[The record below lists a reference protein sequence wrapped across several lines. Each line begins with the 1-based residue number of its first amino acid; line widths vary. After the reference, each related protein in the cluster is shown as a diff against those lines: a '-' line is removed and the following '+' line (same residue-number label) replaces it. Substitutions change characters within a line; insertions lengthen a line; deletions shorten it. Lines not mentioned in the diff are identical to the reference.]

1 MNDLYIN
8 ANNPIQHRKVYLI
21 GGGIASLASAA
32 YFIKDGQINPANI
45 TIYEEL
51 NIAGGS
57 LDGSGS
63 PEDGYVM
70 RGGRMLNFSYLCT
83 YDLFSFIPSL
93 ADPGITVLDEI
104 KAFNQNLKTH
114 SLARLVEGGQILDV
128 SSMGFSNKDRL
139 DLIEIMAVSESHL
152 GTKRINEWFEPEFFK
167 TNFWFMWDTMFAFQP
182 WHSAVEFKR
191 YLHRFIHEFKRINT
205 LAGVDRTPYNQF
217 DSLAKP
223 LIEWLKQRGVQFEMG
238 VRVTDLDFS
247 LTGEKK
253 TVEQIQLVKDGQKKS
268 INIRVNDM
276 VLVTIGS
283 MTADSSLGSMHS
295 APLLIS
301 DKRDGCWQ
309 LWETIAKKSEQFGHP
324 AVFDN
329 RVDES
334 KWESFTVTCQGTKFF
349 ALMEEFSGNKAGTG
363 GLVTFKDSNWLM
375 SIVLAFQPH
384 FIGQPDNVTV
394 FWGYGL
400 YPDKAGNFVK
410 KKMSDCTGT
419 EILTELFTHL
429 EFDEFIDELLKASN
443 CIPCML
449 PYITSQ
455 FLTRAPGDRPQVI
468 PEISENLAF
477 IGQFAEVPDDVVFT
491 VEYSVRTA
499 QTAVYGLLEL
509 DKKPIPLYKGDHHI
523 DVLFDALKTT
533 LT

>member
-1 MNDLYIN
+1 MNDLLKN
-8 ANNPIQHRKVYLI
+8 PTDPIQHRKVYLV
-21 GGGIASLASAA
+21 GGGIASLASVA
-32 YFIKDGQINPANI
+32 YFIRDGNINPSNI

-63 PEDGYVM
+63 PENGYVM

-93 ADPGITVLDEI
+93 NDPGIMVLDEI
-104 KAFNQNLKTH
+104 KAFNQNIKTH
-114 SLARLVEGGQILDV
+114 ANARVVEDGKIIDV
-128 SSMGFSNKDRL
+128 SSMEFSNQDRL
-139 DLIEIMAVSESHL
+139 DLIEMMSVSESHL
-152 GTKRINEWFEPEFFK
+152 GTKRINEWFAPRFFK
-167 TNFWFMWDTMFAFQP
+167 TDFWFMWDTMFAFQP

-223 LIEWLKQRGVQFEMG
+223 LIEWLKQQGVNFEMG
-238 VRVTDLDFS
+238 VRVTDLKFS

-253 TVEQIQLVKDGQKKS
+253 TVEQIEFVKGGEHKS
-268 INIRVNDM
+268 ATIGVNDM

-295 APLLIS
+295 APELIT
-301 DKRDGCWQ
+301 DKRDGSWK
-309 LWETIAKKSEQFGHP
+309 LWEAIAKHSDQFGNP
-324 AVFDN
+324 SVFDN
-329 RVDES
+329 RIDES
-334 KWESFTVTCQGTKFF
+334 KWESFTVTCQGTGFF
-349 ALMEEFSGNKAGTG
+349 DLMEEFSGNKAGTG

-375 SIVLAFQPH
+375 SIVLAYQPH

-400 YPDKAGNFVK
+400 FPDNEGNFVK
-410 KKMSDCTGT
+410 KKMSDCTGA
-419 EILTELFTHL
+419 EILTELFSHL
-429 EFDEFIDELLKASN
+429 EFDEVIDHLLTKCN

-455 FLTRAPGDRPQVI
+455 FLTRAPGDRPQVV

-477 IGQFAEVPDDVVFT
+477 IGQFTEVTDDVVFT

-499 QTAVYGLLEL
+499 QTAVYELLEL
-509 DKKPIPLYKGDHHI
+509 NKKPIPMYKGDHHI
-523 DVLFDALKTT
+523 DVLFDAMKTM

>member
-1 MNDLYIN
+1 MNTGN
-8 ANNPIQHRKVYLI
+8 NTFNPIQHRKVHLI

-32 YFIKDGQINPANI
+32 YFIRDGHINPANI

-63 PEDGYVM
+63 PKDGYVM

-93 ADPGITVLDEI
+93 SDPGIMVLDEI
-104 KAFNQNLKTH
+104 KAFNQNIKTL
-114 SLARLVEGGQILDV
+114 SLARVVEGGQILDV

-139 DLIEIMAVSESHL
+139 DLMEMMTLSESHL
-152 GTKRINEWFEPEFFK
+152 GTKRINEWFEPDFFK

-217 DSLAKP
+217 DSLARP
-223 LIEWLKQRGVQFEMG
+223 LIEWLKQQGVNFEMG
-238 VRVTDLDFS
+238 VTVTDLDFS
-247 LTGEKK
+247 TTGEKK
-253 TVEQIQLVKDGQKKS
+253 NVETIRLTQDGEKKS
-268 INIRVNDM
+268 VRIRINDM

-283 MTADSSLGSMHS
+283 MTADSSLGSMQS
-295 APLLIS
+295 APQLIT
-301 DKRDGCWQ
+301 DKRDGSWK
-309 LWETIAKKSEQFGHP
+309 LWESIAKNSDEFGCP
-324 AVFDN
+324 SVFDN

-334 KWESFTVTCQGTKFF
+334 KWESFTVTCQGTGFF
-349 ALMEEFSGNKAGTG
+349 DLMEEFSGNKAGTG

-375 SIVLAFQPH
+375 SIVLAYQPH
-384 FIGQPDNVTV
+384 FIGQPDDVTV

-400 YPDKAGNFVK
+400 FPDKEGNFVK
-410 KKMSDCTGT
+410 KKMADCTGA
-419 EILTELFTHL
+419 EILTELFSHL
-429 EFDEFIDELLKASN
+429 EFDEVMDHLLAKSN

-455 FLTRAPGDRPQVI
+455 FLTRSPGDRPQVI

-477 IGQFAEVPDDVVFT
+477 IGQFAEVADDVVFT

-509 DKKPIPLYKGDHHI
+509 DKQPTPMYKGDHHI
-523 DVLFDALKTT
+523 DVLFDAMKTM

>member
-1 MNDLYIN
+1 MNNLQNTVD
-8 ANNPIQHRKVYLI
+8 PIQHRKAHLI

-32 YFIKDGQINPANI
+32 YFIRDGHINPANI
-45 TIYEEL
+45 TVYEEL

-63 PEDGYVM
+63 PKDGYVM

-93 ADPGITVLDEI
+93 NDPGIMVLDEI
-104 KAFNQNLKTH
+104 KAFNKNNKTH
-114 SLARLVEGGQILDV
+114 SQARVVERGKILDV

-139 DLIEIMAVSESHL
+139 DLMEMMAVSESHL
-152 GTKRINEWFEPEFFK
+152 GTKRINEWFGEDFFK

-217 DSLAKP
+217 DSLARP
-223 LIEWLKQRGVQFEMG
+223 LITWLKKQGVQFEMG
-238 VRVTDLDFS
+238 VIVTDLDFS
-247 LTGEKK
+247 MTGEKK
-253 TVEQIQLVKDGQKKS
+253 NVVAIRMTKDGEKKS
-268 INIRVNDM
+268 VKIRVNDM

-283 MTADSSLGSMHS
+283 MTADSSLGSMHA
-295 APLLIS
+295 APELIT
-301 DKRDGCWQ
+301 DQQDGSWK
-309 LWETIAKKSEQFGHP
+309 LWESIAKNSDQFGHP

-329 RVDES
+329 RVNES
-334 KWESFTVTCQGTKFF
+334 KWESFTVTCQGTGFF
-349 ALMEEFSGNKAGTG
+349 DLLEEFSGNKAGTG

-384 FIGQPDNVTV
+384 FIGQPDDVTV

-400 YPDKAGNFVK
+400 FPDNEGNFIK
-410 KKMSDCTGT
+410 KKMADCTGE
-419 EILTELFTHL
+419 EILSELFSHL
-429 EFDEFIDELLKASN
+429 QFDEIKDHLLAKSN

-455 FLTRAPGDRPQVI
+455 FLTRSPGDRPHVI

-477 IGQFAEVPDDVVFT
+477 IGQFTEVPDDVVFT

-499 QTAVYGLLEL
+499 QTAVYGLLDL
-509 DKKPIPLYKGDHHI
+509 DKKPTEMYKGDHHI
-523 DVLFDALKTT
+523 DVLFDAMKTM

>member
-1 MNDLYIN
+1 MDIYNSNITDPN
-8 ANNPIQHRKVYLI
+8 QHRKVYLV

-32 YFIKDGQINPANI
+32 YFIRDGHINPSNI

-57 LDGSGS
+57 LDSSGS
-63 PEDGYVM
+63 PENGYVM

-93 ADPGITVLDEI
+93 TDTGIMVLDEI
-104 KAFNQNLKTH
+104 KAFNQNIKTH
-114 SLARLVEGGQILDV
+114 SKARVVQGGQISDV
-128 SSMGFSNKDRL
+128 SLMGFNNRDRL
-139 DLIEIMAVSESHL
+139 DLGEMMAVTESHL
-152 GTKRINEWFEPEFFK
+152 GTKRINEWFGPDFFK

-191 YLHRFIHEFKRINT
+191 YLHRFIHEFKRIDT

-223 LIEWLKQRGVQFEMG
+223 LIKWLKQQGVNFEMG
-238 VRVTDLDFS
+238 VEVTDLDFS

-253 TVEQIQLVKDGQKKS
+253 TVEQIHLLREGKKETV
-268 INIRVNDM
+268 NIRVNDM

-295 APLLIS
+295 APALII
-301 DKRDGCWQ
+301 DKRDGSWK
-309 LWETIAKKSEQFGHP
+309 LWEAIAKKGDQFGHP
-324 AVFDN
+324 YVFDN
-329 RVDES
+329 RIKES
-334 KWESFTVTCQGTKFF
+334 KWESFTVTCQGTEFF
-349 ALMEEFSGNKAGTG
+349 DLMEKFSGNKAGTG
-363 GLVTFKDSNWLM
+363 GLVTFRDSNWLM
-375 SIVLAFQPH
+375 SIVLAYQPH
-384 FIGQPDNVTV
+384 FIGQPDSITV

-400 YPDKAGNFVK
+400 FPDNEGNFVK
-410 KKMSDCTGT
+410 KKMADCSGA
-419 EILTELFTHL
+419 EILTELFHHL
-429 EFDEFIDELLKASN
+429 QFYDVADNLLKTAN

-455 FLTRAPGDRPQVI
+455 FLTRAPGDRPQVL

-477 IGQFAEVPDDVVFT
+477 IGQFTEVPDDVVFT

-499 QTAVYGLLEL
+499 QMAVYQLLEMN
-509 DKKPIPLYKGDHHI
+509 KKPPPIYKGDHHI
-523 DVLFDALKTT
+523 DVLFDAMKTM

>member
-1 MNDLYIN
+1 MDIYNSVIADPN
-8 ANNPIQHRKVYLI
+8 QHRKVYLI

-32 YFIKDGQINPANI
+32 YFIRDGHINPANI
-45 TIYEEL
+45 TIFEEL
-51 NIAGGS
+51 PIAGGS

-63 PEDGYVM
+63 PEKGYVI

-83 YDLFSFIPSL
+83 YDLFSFVPSL
-93 ADPGITVLDEI
+93 TDPAITVLDEI
-104 KAFNQNLKTH
+104 KAFNEKIKTH
-114 SLARLVEGGQILDV
+114 SNARVIAGGQIMDV
-128 SSMGFSNKDRL
+128 SSMGFSNQDRL
-139 DLIEIMAVSESHL
+139 DLMEMMAVSESHL
-152 GTKRINEWFEPEFFK
+152 GTKRINEWFEPDFFK

-223 LIEWLKQRGVQFEMG
+223 LIAWLTKQGVHFEMG
-238 VRVTDLDFS
+238 VRVTALDFS
-247 LTGEKK
+247 QTGEKK
-253 TVEQIQLVKDGQKKS
+253 TVEHIRLTRDRQEQSVVV
-268 INIRVNDM
+268 RVNDM

-283 MTADSSLGSMHS
+283 MTADSSLGSMYT
-295 APLLIS
+295 APRLIT
-301 DKRDGCWQ
+301 DKRDGSWK
-309 LWETIAKKSEQFGHP
+309 LWESIAKESAEFGRP
-324 AVFDN
+324 SVFAN
-329 RVDES
+329 RVEES
-334 KWESFTVTCQGTKFF
+334 KWESFTVTCQGSEFF
-349 ALMEEFSGNKAGTG
+349 DLMEQFSGNTAGTG

-384 FIGQPDNVTV
+384 FIGQPENVTV

-400 YPDKAGNFVK
+400 FPDQEGNFVK
-410 KKMSDCTGT
+410 KKMADCSGA
-419 EILTELFTHL
+419 EIMK
-429 EFDEFIDELLKASN
+429 ELLSHLKFDAVMDQLLKTSN

-455 FLTRAPGDRPQVI
+455 FLTRAPDDRPQVV
-468 PEISENLAF
+468 PEIAENLAF

-499 QTAVYGLLEL
+499 QTAVYSLLAL
-509 DKKPIPLYKGDHHI
+509 DKQPVPMYKGDHHI
-523 DVLFDALKTT
+523 EVLFDAMKTM

>member
-1 MNDLYIN
+1 MNDSIKDAL
-8 ANNPIQHRKVYLI
+8 NPIQHRKVYLI

-32 YFIKDGQINPANI
+32 YFIRDGHINPRNI

-51 NIAGGS
+51 DIAGGS

-63 PEDGYVM
+63 PETGYVM
-70 RGGRMLNFSYLCT
+70 RGGRMFNFSYLCT

-93 ADPGITVLDEI
+93 GDPGIMVLDEI
-104 KAFNQNLKTH
+104 KAFNQNVKTH
-114 SLARLVEGGQILDV
+114 SKARVVEEGRILDV

-139 DLIEIMAVSESHL
+139 DLMEMMAESESYL
-152 GTKRINEWFEPEFFK
+152 GTKRINEWFGPDFFK

-223 LIEWLKQRGVQFEMG
+223 LIEWLKQQGVNFEMG
-238 VRVTDLDFS
+238 VRVTDLKFS

-253 TVEQIQLVKDGQKKS
+253 TVEQIQFIKGGEHKS
-268 INIRVNDM
+268 IAIGVNDM

-283 MTADSSLGSMHS
+283 MTADSSLGSMDS
-295 APLLIS
+295 APELLT
-301 DKRDGCWQ
+301 DKRDGSWK
-309 LWETIAKKSEQFGHP
+309 LWEAIAKHSDQFGHP
-324 AVFDN
+324 SVFDN
-329 RVDES
+329 RIDES
-334 KWESFTVTCQGTKFF
+334 KWESFTVTCQGTGFF
-349 ALMEEFSGNKAGTG
+349 DLMEEFSGNKAGTG

-375 SIVLAFQPH
+375 SIVLAYQPH

-400 YPDKAGNFVK
+400 FPDNEGNFVK
-410 KKMSDCTGT
+410 KKMAVCTGA
-419 EILTELFTHL
+419 EILTELFSHL
-429 EFDEFIDELLKASN
+429 EFDEVIDHLLTKCN

-455 FLTRAPGDRPQVI
+455 FLTRAPGDRPQVV

-499 QTAVYGLLEL
+499 QTAVYELLEL
-509 DKKPIPLYKGDHHI
+509 DKKPIPMYKGDHHI
-523 DVLFDALKTT
+523 DVLFDAMKTMVS
-533 LT
+533 

>member
-1 MNDLYIN
+1 MNDPDKNSI
-8 ANNPIQHRKVYLI
+8 NPIQHRKVYLI

-32 YFIKDGQINPANI
+32 YFIRDGRINPGNI
-45 TIYEEL
+45 TLYEEL

-63 PEDGYVM
+63 PEKGYVM

-93 ADPGITVLDEI
+93 TDPDVTVLDEI
-104 KAFNQNLKTH
+104 KAFNKKIKTH
-114 SLARLVEGGQILDV
+114 SQARVVEGGKILDV

-139 DLIEIMAVSESHL
+139 DLLEMMAVNESPL
-152 GTKRINEWFEPEFFK
+152 GAKRINEWFEPSFFK

-191 YLHRFIHEFKRINT
+191 YLHRFLHEFKRINT

-223 LIEWLKQRGVQFEMG
+223 LIHWLKHQGVNFEMG
-238 VRVTDLDFS
+238 VRVTDLDFWE
-247 LTGEKK
+247 TGEKK
-253 TVEQIQLVKDGQKKS
+253 TVERIQFIRDGQKYS
-268 INIRVNDM
+268 VQVRVNDM

-283 MTADSSLGSMHS
+283 MTADSSLGTMQ
-295 APLLIS
+295 APPQLIT
-301 DKRDGCWQ
+301 DKKDGSWK
-309 LWETIAKKSEQFGHP
+309 LWESIAKNSDQFGRP
-324 AVFDN
+324 SVFDN

-334 KWESFTVTCQGTKFF
+334 KWESFTVTCQGTEFF
-349 ALMEEFSGNKAGTG
+349 DLMEEFSGNKAGTG
-363 GLVTFKDSNWLM
+363 GLVTFKDSNWLI
-375 SIVLAFQPH
+375 SIVLAYQPH
-384 FIGQPDNVTV
+384 FIDQPKDVTV

-400 YPDKAGNFVK
+400 FPDNEGNFVK
-410 KKMSDCTGT
+410 KKMADCSGE
-419 EILTELFTHL
+419 EIMTELLSHL
-429 EFDEFIDELLKASN
+429 KFESVIDQLLKTSN

-455 FLTRAPGDRPQVI
+455 FLTRAPGDRPQVV
-468 PEISENLAF
+468 PEISENIAF
-477 IGQFAEVPDDVVFT
+477 IGQFAEVPNDVVFT

-499 QTAVYGLLEL
+499 QAAVYELLEM
-509 DKKPIPLYKGDHHI
+509 DKQPFPIYKGEHHI
-523 DVLFDALKTT
+523 DVLFDDMKTM
-533 LT
+533 LR

>member
-1 MNDLYIN
+1 MDIYNSNIADPN
-8 ANNPIQHRKVYLI
+8 QHRKVYLV

-32 YFIKDGQINPANI
+32 YFIRDGHINPANI
-45 TIYEEL
+45 TIYEQL

-63 PEDGYVM
+63 PENGYIM

-93 ADPGITVLDEI
+93 TDPKVMVLDEI
-104 KAFNQNLKTH
+104 KAFNQKIKTN
-114 SLARLVEGGQILDV
+114 SQARVVEKGQILDV
-128 SSMGFSNKDRL
+128 STMGFSLKDRL
-139 DLIEIMAVSESHL
+139 DLIDMMTVSEDHL
-152 GTKRINEWFEPEFFK
+152 GTKRINEWFQPDFFK

-223 LIEWLKQRGVQFEMG
+223 LIEWLKQQDVRFEMG
-238 VRVTDLDFS
+238 VQVTDLSFS
-247 LTGEKK
+247 LTGEQK
-253 TVEQIQLVKDGQKKS
+253 TVEQIHVLKDGETKS
-268 INIRVNDM
+268 IKIGVNDM

-295 APLLIS
+295 APQLIT
-301 DKRDGCWQ
+301 DKREGSWK
-309 LWETIAKKSEQFGHP
+309 LWEAISKSSDQFGNP
-324 AVFDN
+324 SVFDN

-334 KWESFTVTCQGTKFF
+334 KWESFTVTCQGTEFF
-349 ALMEEFSGNKAGTG
+349 DLMEEFSGNKAGTG

-400 YPDKAGNFVK
+400 FPDKAGNFVK
-410 KKMSDCTGT
+410 KKMADCTGA
-419 EILTELFTHL
+419 EILTELFSHL
-429 EFDEFIDELLKASN
+429 RFNDVMENLLKTSN

-455 FLTRAPGDRPQVI
+455 FLTRAPGDRPKVV

-499 QTAVYGLLEL
+499 QTAVYGLLAL
-509 DKKPIPLYKGDHHI
+509 DKEPIPIYKGDHHI
-523 DVLFDALKTT
+523 DVLFGAIKTMVT
-533 LT
+533 